1 MIEAAGLPETFFAV
15 WTNVFECGALKAG
28 ETLLIHGG
36 SSGIGT
42 SVHLAGELFKKAT
55 GTDIVHVPYPNTA
68 QRTTDLVASLRN
80 WFDHYH
86 TYDPQFGWW
95 MREPIRWVQTNLR
108 QTDAS
113 LQQGMSTL
121 KSFALMN
128 AGGVTTGG
136 PTAVMVVT
144 AIQVCVHRRIPASYS
159 CQGADWNQ
167 SLSTA
172 ITLGGTAIT
181 GTAKT
186 CVALD
191 NAAQR
196 QAGPQ
201 HRQRV
206 DMARAQD
213 LRRLFDGTVARMPGT
228 TMRRVTRVVIE
239 RSLIPVGRTGA
250 TDRDSSRESR

>member
-1 MIEAAGLPETFFAV
+1 MRADQVSCVTSQRGYSLVEVMVVLAVTLVLALVVAPLSGSWGASAAV
-15 WTNVFECGALKAG
+15 
-28 ETLLIHGG
+28 
-36 SSGIGT
+36 
-42 SVHLAGELFKKAT
+42 
-55 GTDIVHVPYPNTA
+55 
-68 QRTTDLVASLRN
+68 
-80 WFDHYH
+80 
-86 TYDPQFGWW
+86 
-95 MREPIRWVQTNLR
+95 R

-144 AIQVCVHRRIPASYS
+144 ATQVCVHRRIPASYS

-196 QAGPQ
+196 QAGPISGWSGSCLT
-201 HRQRV
+201 
-206 DMARAQD
+206 D
-213 LRRLFDGTVARMPGT
+213 LSYTLTKSGESKSGT
-228 TMRRVTRVVIE
+228 
-239 RSLIPVGRTGA
+239 LN
-250 TDRDSSRESR
+250 